1 MYAQAY
7 FSLFICNINGQENPK
22 WDVAKPGEG
31 FNYKT
36 HKFSTQKELDEPD
49 VSPDETITF
58 GYVRRY

>member
-36 HKFSTQKELDEPD
+36 HKFSTQKELDEP
-49 VSPDETITF
+49 
-58 GYVRRY
+58 